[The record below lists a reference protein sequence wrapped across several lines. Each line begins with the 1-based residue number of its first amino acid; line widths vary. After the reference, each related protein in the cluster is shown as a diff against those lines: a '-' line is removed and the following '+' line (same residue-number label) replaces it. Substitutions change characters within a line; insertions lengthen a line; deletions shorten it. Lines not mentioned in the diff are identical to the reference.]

1 MSDTVWETALIM
13 RISIYRE
20 QPLLYHTTQIVGY
33 PQNLTQNVVYFGDTC
48 QGEDEECASFISLE
62 FLVYQGRSLLT

>member
-20 QPLLYHTTQIVGY
+20 QPFLYHTTQIVGY
-33 PQNLTQNVVYFGDTC
+33 PQNLIQNVVYLGDAC
-48 QGEDEECASFISLE
+48 QGEDEECVSFISPE